1 MYNGYQLFKL
11 TQFYRDRIEQA
22 IEEEVEAVS
31 LILTRKKYFSQ
42 QEHQKLTELTHNG
55 RKRKSSKLLLNL
67 VLGKGSRA
75 QRLPWESFVEMKH
88 SLPKLQKI
96 ITEIQ
101 VQEFQRLHKESLQK
115 QFERLEVKTILV
127 KEEVKEFQLV
137 DRYTELTIISD
148 LRHRKLVEHELLARG
163 RDHEEWRQKHLRG
176 ELEKIR
182 TDKLFHSSF
191 TKGSHLLSCQG
202 SGSNT
207 PAGTSTVVSGVAGI
221 GKTTMVQKIVHDWAT
236 GKIYPQFHFVFI
248 FKFRNLN
255 TLNCRITLRQLI
267 LDEYPYLRDALEELW
282 KHSERLLFIFDGLD
296 EFRAGID
303 FADKRRATEPQ
314 HMCSDTEFWCEVSD
328 IVYSLIQKRLLP
340 GCSVLVT
347 SRPTALHLLAKAQV
361 SVWAEILGFVGEER
375 RGYFQKFFDD
385 QGVAAAV
392 YSHVEDNELLFTM
405 CYNPSYC
412 WILALSLRPFFTR
425 KQSNKQQ
432 VPTTITQLF
441 SYYIYHILKHHTV
454 EMEIPRDVIMKI
466 GAMALKGVSQRNIV
480 FSNEDLIQSDLQPS
494 QFLSGFL
501 TELVE
506 RENSEHCLLY
516 TFPHLTI
523 QEFVAALDEFLCPD
537 PRTIRICLDDAER
550 VEDGRFEIF
559 LRFVAGLSSPRAA
572 QPLEDLLGP
581 FVHQTTCTVIDWLK
595 EKVKAQVG
603 DTKTV
608 TGKRKLLNTLH
619 YLFES
624 QNQAL
629 AHLTLGSVQTLTIG
643 DPFPETAL
651 RLAPIDCVVLC
662 QAIGLCDTINLLD
675 LTSCYIQDEGLQ
687 RLVPALHKCQEL
699 WLKYNNLGEFGVKRL
714 CEALRKPDGKI
725 QRLELGGNNLGDSGV
740 KRLCEALRNPE
751 CKIQSLGLQDNRL
764 TADCADD
771 LASALNTNRSP
782 TELYM
787 NNNKLGDTGVKRLC
801 EALRDPECKV
811 QILELKSNNLTAD
824 CTEALASVLSTNHS
838 LTELGLRSNAL
849 GDSGVKRLCA
859 ALRKTA
865 CKLQTLRLQDNS
877 LTSECT
883 EDLASAL
890 ITNHSMTELNLY
902 NNKLGDS
909 GVKRLCVALRNPE
922 CKVQILRLQDN
933 SLTADCTED
942 LASVLSTNHSLT
954 ELNLNSNKLE
964 DSGVKRLCDA
974 LRNPQCNIQILE
986 LSSTRLTDGCTDDL
1000 VSALSTSRSLRI
1012 LNLVYN
1018 SFTDASVPAL
1028 RRLILTCTSLE
1039 EIKLWR
1045 NRFSSDGQNQ
1055 LLSLRGY
1062 RAGLTVSV

>member
-1 MYNGYQLFKL
+1 M
-11 TQFYRDRIEQA
+11 IE
-22 IEEEVEAVS
+22 
-31 LILTRKKYFSQ
+31 
-42 QEHQKLTELTHNG
+42 
-55 RKRKSSKLLLNL
+55 
-67 VLGKGSRA
+67 
-75 QRLPWESFVEMKH
+75 
-88 SLPKLQKI
+88 
-96 ITEIQ
+96 
-101 VQEFQRLHKESLQK
+101 EFQRLHKESLQK

-148 LRHRKLVEHELLARG
+148 LRHRKLV
-163 RDHEEWRQKHLRG
+163 EEWRQKHLRG

-375 RGYFQKFFDD
+375 RGYFQKFFED

-412 WILALSLRPFFTR
+412 WILALSLGPFFTR
-425 KQSNKQQ
+425 KQSDKQQ

-466 GAMALKGVSQRNIV
+466 GAMALKGVTQRNIV

-559 LRFVAGLSSPRAA
+559 LRFVAVSPPHG
-572 QPLEDLLGP
+572 QLINFPM
-581 FVHQTTCTVIDWLK
+581 C
-595 EKVKAQVG
+595 
-603 DTKTV
+603 
-608 TGKRKLLNTLH
+608 
-619 YLFES
+619 
-624 QNQAL
+624 
-629 AHLTLGSVQTLTIG
+629 LT
-643 DPFPETAL
+643 
-651 RLAPIDCVVLC
+651 
-662 QAIGLCDTINLLD
+662 
-675 LTSCYIQDEGLQ
+675 
-687 RLVPALHKCQEL
+687 LVPAPWDTEMSVCIAVLHYIHCVSVSVSR
-699 WLKYNNLGEFGVKRL
+699 LKYNNLGDFGVKRL
-714 CEALRKPDGKI
+714 CEQFVLYCHTIFTDPLSLCVSR
-725 QRLELGGNNLGDSGV
+725 LGGNNLGDSGV

-751 CKIQSLGLQDNRL
+751 CKIQSLGCEILKATRTGLSRDSSQLLLRPVRYRFCRLEWYPSRKTVRCFPDRALTGVVCIFIWLSSSSHTTHAQQTLCVPNLQDNRL

-771 LASALNTNRSP
+771 LASALKTNRSP

-801 EALRDPECKV
+801 EALRDPECKL

-922 CKVQILRLQDN
+922 CKVQILR
-933 SLTADCTED
+933 SSFLTVTSAP
-942 LASVLSTNHSLT
+942 
-954 ELNLNSNKLE
+954 
-964 DSGVKRLCDA
+964 A
-974 LRNPQCNIQILE
+974 LLLP
-986 LSSTRLTDGCTDDL
+986 LSSIIHPYPPT
-1000 VSALSTSRSLRI
+1000 
-1012 LNLVYN
+1012 
-1018 SFTDASVPAL
+1018 
-1028 RRLILTCTSLE
+1028 LILIPDCSAPWDFLP
-1039 EIKLWR
+1039 
-1045 NRFSSDGQNQ
+1045 N
-1055 LLSLRGY
+1055 
-1062 RAGLTVSV
+1062 

>member
-1 MYNGYQLFKL
+1 M
-11 TQFYRDRIEQA
+11 IE
-22 IEEEVEAVS
+22 
-31 LILTRKKYFSQ
+31 
-42 QEHQKLTELTHNG
+42 
-55 RKRKSSKLLLNL
+55 
-67 VLGKGSRA
+67 
-75 QRLPWESFVEMKH
+75 
-88 SLPKLQKI
+88 
-96 ITEIQ
+96 
-101 VQEFQRLHKESLQK
+101 EFQRLHKESLQK

-148 LRHRKLVEHELLARG
+148 LRHRKLV
-163 RDHEEWRQKHLRG
+163 EEWRQKHLRG

-375 RGYFQKFFDD
+375 RGYFQKFFED

-412 WILALSLRPFFTR
+412 WILALSLGPFFTR
-425 KQSNKQQ
+425 KQSDKQQ

-466 GAMALKGVSQRNIV
+466 GAMALKGVTQRNIV

-559 LRFVAGLSSPRAA
+559 LRFVAVSPPHGQLKNYIPSCEILKATRTGL
-572 QPLEDLLGP
+572 
-581 FVHQTTCTVIDWLK
+581 
-595 EKVKAQVG
+595 
-603 DTKTV
+603 
-608 TGKRKLLNTLH
+608 
-619 YLFES
+619 
-624 QNQAL
+624 
-629 AHLTLGSVQTLTIG
+629 
-643 DPFPETAL
+643 
-651 RLAPIDCVVLC
+651 
-662 QAIGLCDTINLLD
+662 AIGSEGCVTDND
-675 LTSCYIQDEGLQ
+675 KYCAFSDPCYFSVFLI
-687 RLVPALHKCQEL
+687 
-699 WLKYNNLGEFGVKRL
+699 
-714 CEALRKPDGKI
+714 
-725 QRLELGGNNLGDSGV
+725 S
-740 KRLCEALRNPE
+740 
-751 CKIQSLGLQDNRL
+751 SLQDNRL

-771 LASALNTNRSP
+771 LASALKTNRSP

-801 EALRDPECKV
+801 EALRDPECTFSPLWDTLSSPHPPLLGASWQEARLHSV
-811 QILELKSNNLTAD
+811 CVFMCVLVCECMLKSNNLTAD

-922 CKVQILRLQDN
+922 CKRLGTSCRTKSSFTSVILLLLFCD
-933 SLTADCTED
+933 SLTQVFGF
-942 LASVLSTNHSLT
+942 LY
-954 ELNLNSNKLE
+954 
-964 DSGVKRLCDA
+964 
-974 LRNPQCNIQILE
+974 Q
-986 LSSTRLTDGCTDDL
+986 
-1000 VSALSTSRSLRI
+1000 SRG
-1012 LNLVYN
+1012 
-1018 SFTDASVPAL
+1018 A
-1028 RRLILTCTSLE
+1028 
-1039 EIKLWR
+1039 
-1045 NRFSSDGQNQ
+1045 
-1055 LLSLRGY
+1055 
-1062 RAGLTVSV
+1062 

>member
-1 MYNGYQLFKL
+1 
-11 TQFYRDRIEQA
+11 
-22 IEEEVEAVS
+22 
-31 LILTRKKYFSQ
+31 
-42 QEHQKLTELTHNG
+42 
-55 RKRKSSKLLLNL
+55 
-67 VLGKGSRA
+67 
-75 QRLPWESFVEMKH
+75 MKH

-101 VQEFQRLHKESLQK
+101 VQGVSLVNHVMIDRRVPKVHSNVEEFQRLHKESLQK

-148 LRHRKLVEHELLARG
+148 LRHRKLV
-163 RDHEEWRQKHLRG
+163 EEWRQKHLRG

-375 RGYFQKFFDD
+375 RGYFQKFFED

-412 WILALSLRPFFTR
+412 WILALSLGPFFTR
-425 KQSNKQQ
+425 KQSDKQQ

-466 GAMALKGVSQRNIV
+466 GAMALKGVTQRNIV

-559 LRFVAGLSSPRAA
+559 LRFVAVSPPHGQLSHWRI
-572 QPLEDLLGP
+572 
-581 FVHQTTCTVIDWLK
+581 FW
-595 EKVKAQVG
+595 
-603 DTKTV
+603 
-608 TGKRKLLNTLH
+608 
-619 YLFES
+619 
-624 QNQAL
+624 
-629 AHLTLGSVQTLTIG
+629 AHLSIRQ
-643 DPFPETAL
+643 PA
-651 RLAPIDCVVLC
+651 R
-662 QAIGLCDTINLLD
+662 
-675 LTSCYIQDEGLQ
+675 CYIQDEGLQ

-699 WLKYNNLGEFGVKRL
+699 CSSSHTTHAQQTLCVPKPRIIPTNTQNCNLSCCVTDNDKYCAFSDPCYFSVFL
-714 CEALRKPDGKI
+714 I
-725 QRLELGGNNLGDSGV
+725 S
-740 KRLCEALRNPE
+740 
-751 CKIQSLGLQDNRL
+751 SLQDNRL

-771 LASALNTNRSP
+771 LASALKTNRSP

-801 EALRDPECKV
+801 EALRDPECKL

-922 CKVQILRLQDN
+922 CKVQILR
-933 SLTADCTED
+933 
-942 LASVLSTNHSLT
+942 
-954 ELNLNSNKLE
+954 
-964 DSGVKRLCDA
+964 
-974 LRNPQCNIQILE
+974 
-986 LSSTRLTDGCTDDL
+986 
-1000 VSALSTSRSLRI
+1000 
-1012 LNLVYN
+1012 
-1018 SFTDASVPAL
+1018 
-1028 RRLILTCTSLE
+1028 
-1039 EIKLWR
+1039 
-1045 NRFSSDGQNQ
+1045 
-1055 LLSLRGY
+1055 
-1062 RAGLTVSV
+1062 